1 MSISFGKSSEKKVDG
16 ILFTEKTKTTVEGDL
31 YGPELREKVHT
42 RTIGEKV
49 YTVVEVKP
57 MNGDEVE
64 TSVETSMTD
73 EEVTAFLTW

>member
-1 MSISFGKSSEKKVDG
+1 MPSNADEIKMSRVRIRSSEKKVDG

-57 MNGDEVE
+57 MNAVMKWRQ
-64 TSVETSMTD
+64 VWR
-73 EEVTAFLTW
+73 LP